1 MDVVEA
7 IDAWIDEEIDDL
19 TDDELESILEILDV
33 LSTSDLGSLD
43 ADDIYDDDIHEM
55 VDHVGGSAADRAFT
69 IAVLRAALFDESFD
83 GYLDAAD
90 EDSKSSNEDPD
101 DDRGA
106 DSSFLDDLENAHLL
120 DTEPGDTEPEIQNS
134 ARQMMLATTTFWL
147 TWLTLCPPPRQNS

>member
-83 GYLDAAD
+83 GYHDAAD
-90 EDSKSSNEDPD
+90 EDPD
-101 DDRGA
+101 DDREA

>member
-90 EDSKSSNEDPD
+90 EDSRAYETR
-101 DDRGA
+101 DRGQTA
-106 DSSFLDDLENAHLL
+106 ASSTISRTHISSTQNPETQN
-120 DTEPGDTEPEIQNS
+120 PEIQNS